1 VKISLNYEIIKR
13 ALENLF
19 FTITPGGKLIF
30 FAPFRAGA
38 NEENQFYQN
47 EF

>member
-1 VKISLNYEIIKR
+1 VKISLNNGIIKR
-13 ALENLF
+13 APGNLF
-19 FTITPGGKLIF
+19 FTITSGEKLIF